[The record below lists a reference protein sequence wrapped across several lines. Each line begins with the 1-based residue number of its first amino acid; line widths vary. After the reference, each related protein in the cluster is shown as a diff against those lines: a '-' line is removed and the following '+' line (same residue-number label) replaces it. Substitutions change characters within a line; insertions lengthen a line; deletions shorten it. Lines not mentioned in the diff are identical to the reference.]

1 MNSTRSQVSDGRH
14 ETGGIVEFEIVQE
27 RDMAPKLTISS
38 SLTLR
43 AGQIAVIS
51 QSLLKAEDADSED
64 ENIRYVITHVPDSGK
79 VEIYHLD
86 SWVPLGVG
94 SVFLQQDVQNGHV
107 R

>member
-1 MNSTRSQVSDGRH
+1 MSDGSH

-27 RDMAPKLTISS
+27 RDMAPRLSISS

-43 AGQIAVIS
+43 AGQIALVS
-51 QSLLKAEDADSED
+51 QNLLKAEDADSED
-64 ENIRYVITHVPDSGK
+64 ENIKYVITRLPDSGSL
-79 VEIYHLD
+79 EIYHQD

-94 SVFLQQDVQNGHV
+94 SVFLQQDVQNGHI